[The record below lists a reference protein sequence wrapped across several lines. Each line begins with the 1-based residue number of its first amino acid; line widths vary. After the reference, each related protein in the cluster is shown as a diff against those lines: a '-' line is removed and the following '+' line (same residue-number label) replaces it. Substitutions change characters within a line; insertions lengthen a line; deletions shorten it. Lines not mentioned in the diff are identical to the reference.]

1 MKKNNQMKITTKIA
15 NIFNNRSLRTKLVI
29 MYMVVL
35 LPMFIGSVVLFNAIK
50 DSISENTRQSS
61 LKDADSIEIRLE
73 DMTKTVEGIM
83 NDICTDRRIPSFLNR
98 GDLTNSE
105 IFGFYAGYDLIDNYL
120 SYFPQIKHIR
130 VYLERDDLE
139 YNGQFRPA
147 DDNIISQ
154 SWYRDSE
161 KADIPVWKVVTD
173 SMDKEKYL
181 ACAQRITDE
190 SGKRAATAVIEIDP
204 EWIGV
209 NLAMTSFATVL
220 SVDNGIVY
228 YSNENGIKAGDIIS
242 LSGEYLK
249 TPGIKEVMDSGVNDI
264 SARTVLSTFTG
275 SYSSGV
281 VFQIL
286 LINPGS
292 SFEAETNRLA
302 STYFVYIAA
311 ILVLC
316 ILLIIFFVS
325 TFSRRIKLVSEKMHS
340 VALGNFAI
348 ERELGGNDEIAGLE
362 DDLCIMV
369 DSMQLM
375 MNEAYTSKLE
385 AEKLK
390 LTQKD
395 AEFKALA
402 SQINPHFLYNT
413 LETIRMK
420 AYCNNDKET
429 ADLIKKLGKFMRR
442 CLEVK
447 NDKVTLKS
455 EIEFTTSYLE
465 LQSARFG
472 DKITYTIHSSVDD
485 NYMIL
490 PLIIQ
495 PIVENAFVHGI
506 ESSVNDGRIDINVYN
521 GGECVYIDVY
531 DNGTGITPEKMK
543 QINAR
548 LSGEITAPDGKNI
561 GLRNVNERIKMSCGS
576 AYGIN
581 IQSKE
586 GRGTLVRIMLP
597 KNSGKDV
604 KNNA

>member
-1 MKKNNQMKITTKIA
+1 MKITTKIA
-15 NIFNNRSLRTKLVI
+15 NAFNNRKLRTKLVI

-35 LPMFIGSVVLFNAIK
+35 LPMFVGSVFLFNAIK
-50 DSISENTRQSS
+50 DNISESTKQDS
-61 LKDADSIEIRLE
+61 LKDADSIQIRLV
-73 DMTKTVEGIM
+73 DMVGTIEGIID
-83 NDICTDRRIPSFLNR
+83 DICTDDRIPSFLSGENMKK
-98 GDLTNSE
+98 SE
-105 IFGFYAGYDLIDNYL
+105 IFGFYASYDLIDNYL
-120 SYFPQIKHIR
+120 AYFPQIKNIR
-130 VYLERDDLE
+130 IFLERDDLE
-139 YNGQFRPA
+139 YNGIFRPVT
-147 DDNIISQ
+147 DTITDK
-154 SWYRDSE
+154 SWYLSCEVSDV
-161 KADIPVWKVVTD
+161 PVWKVITD
-173 SMDKEKYL
+173 PMNKEKYL
-181 ACAQRITDE
+181 ACARRITD
-190 SGKRAATAVIEIDP
+190 SDGKRTATVIIETDP
-204 EWIGV
+204 EWVGL

-228 YSNENGIKAGDIIS
+228 YSNADGINVGDIIS
-242 LSGEYLK
+242 SSGEYMK
-249 TPGIKEVMDSGVNDI
+249 IPGIKEVMDSGVNGI
-264 SARTVLSTFTG
+264 SALTVLTTFTA
-275 SYSSGV
+275 SYSSGA

-292 SFEAETNRLA
+292 SLEEQNNKLA
-302 STYFVYIAA
+302 STYFLYILA

-340 VALGNFAI
+340 VALGNFGI
-348 ERELGGNDEIAGLE
+348 KRELGGNDEISGLE

-369 DSMQLM
+369 ESMQLM

-455 EIEFTTSYLE
+455 EIEFTNSYLE

-472 DKITYTIHSSVDD
+472 DKITYDINSSVDED
-485 NYMIL
+485 YMIL

-506 ESSVNDGRIDINVYN
+506 ESSVGNGRIDVNIYY
-521 GGECVYIDVY
+521 GGECVFIDVY
-531 DNGTGITPEKMK
+531 DNGVGITPEKMK
-543 QINAR
+543 QINSK
-548 LSGEITAPDGKNI
+548 LTKSDQESNGKNI
-561 GLRNVNERIKMSCGS
+561 GLKNVNERIKMSCGS
-576 AYGIN
+576 AYGITVD
-581 IQSKE
+581 SKE
-586 GRGTLVRIMLP
+586 GKGTLVRIMLP
-597 KNSGKDV
+597 KNT
-604 KNNA
+604 